1 MSSAKQHHLS
11 IVNEEEL
18 NNITTYL
25 KGNIHVKYYVLYKLK
40 NFEKCWFIYFQHPNS
55 IRSISLKF
63 NNVYTLLY
71 RGPSKNLIQFIKT
84 NGKYITEYGTF
95 DNLNLKSSLKRELTE
110 NEFIEPCDIIIKTTK
125 YLDELE
131 KIKNKK
137 FKKNVKKNTELIQ
150 EPIKKIIQK
159 TINKPVKKIVQE
171 SANNPDQEIV
181 NEPEQE
187 TAAETDQNNI
197 IETDQETEQTTISE
211 NSPEKSINNPFNQP
225 TNIDLETPETEIE
238 ETDTETNYNNSFNN
252 ILINKNPNL
261 DPFKE
266 QKKNLIIRVQPISKN
281 DINIEH
287 WKENIHTDYKEI
299 QVLWVWGSSDV
310 DKSDRIKRFI
320 KDNEEKYGSLINVVS
335 FDGKYWKGVGEK
347 ARIAIYDG
355 FKETHMAVFEYLDF
369 VDKEIHD
376 LPTLTGKIKNNYNL
390 IIISSIFNPEYIYV
404 NYNEDIR
411 EQIKKSINKIIK
423 V

>member
-11 IVNEEEL
+11 IINEEEL

-40 NFEKCWFIYFQHPNS
+40 NFEKCWFLYFQHPYS
-55 IRSISLKF
+55 IYPISSKF

-84 NGKYITEYGTF
+84 NGKFLTEYGTF
-95 DNLNLKSSLKRELTE
+95 DNLNLKSSLKRELIE
-110 NEFIEPCDIIIKTTK
+110 NEFIEPYEIVMKTAK
-125 YLDELE
+125 YLDDLE
-131 KIKNKK
+131 KSKKKNSKKTNKK
-137 FKKNVKKNTELIQ
+137 NIQ
-150 EPIKKIIQK
+150 EKHELNQESIKKSD
-159 TINKPVKKIVQE
+159 KKIFQE
-171 SANNPDQEIV
+171 SVNNPDQEII
-181 NEPEQE
+181 NEPKQE
-187 TAAETDQNNI
+187 TVA
-197 IETDQETEQTTISE
+197 ETEQNDVINANQKIDSE
-211 NSPEKSINNPFNQP
+211 KVSEKIPKKSFIQPINL
-225 TNIDLETPETEIE
+225 DLETPETEIE
-238 ETDTETNYNNSFNN
+238 NTDTETNPINSFNN
-252 ILINKNPNL
+252 DLINKNSNL
-261 DPFKE
+261 DPFK
-266 QKKNLIIRVQPISKN
+266 QKKHPIVRVQPISKN
-281 DINIEH
+281 DINIDN
-287 WKENIHTDYKEI
+287 WKNNIHTDYKEL
-299 QVLWVWGSSDV
+299 QVLWIYGASDV
-310 DKSDRIKRFI
+310 DKTDRIKRFI
-320 KDNEEKYGSLINVVS
+320 NDNKEKYGFLINVVS

-347 ARIAIYDG
+347 ANICIYDG

-369 VDKEIHD
+369 VDKEIHE